1 MNQEFVASEIK
12 YSMVYEDTVKNIR
25 NTPFWDDTYLS
36 STPYQYNNKT
46 SESNNSP
53 SKEEV

>member
-12 YSMVYEDTVKNIR
+12 YSMVYEETIKNIR

-36 STPYQYNNKT
+36 ASPY
-46 SESNNSP
+46 
-53 SKEEV
+53 